1 MHIERTP
8 ERRNAF
14 QVLFWGVFCATIEI
28 EAKGRRQGK
37 AREHRV
43 PVQGSGGIEP
53 GAENEEERYEIS
65 HEQGPHGLEQL
76 RLL

>member
-37 AREHRV
+37 R
-43 PVQGSGGIEP
+43 IEP

-65 HEQGPHGLEQL
+65 HEQGPYGLEQL